1 MRAMSKDPIHPV
13 DSDARAQSVLQPEA
27 SQESSVDVRCHGA
40 APGSPVGLGGTSWRC
55 GVPQPSAV
63 VTMGEQVEESRI
75 AVIKAWTHPES
86 GEVLCKITSSSDTSS
101 DAAEDAMRIE
111 GIDDAVTW
119 FEQWLTEFQYD

>member
-1 MRAMSKDPIHPV
+1 MRAMAGTLSARHPAGTGELE
-13 DSDARAQSVLQPEA
+13 DSTWPTSQQPL
-27 SQESSVDVRCHGA
+27 VNVRWYGA
-40 APGSPVGLGGTSWRC
+40 ALGFPVGLGGTSWRC
-55 GVPQPSAV
+55 DVPVPSAAV
-63 VTMGEQVEESRI
+63 SVSEQVEESRI

-86 GEVLCKITSSSDTSS
+86 GQVLCKITSSSDTSS